1 MLNHRQ
7 QIVLLVSILIFTTCF
22 WYMDSFASKKKTDW
36 YLHTN
41 AIFDT
46 LKKSKKAIGDTLKKE
61 QTLPI
66 DSLITPKDSLSKD
79 SLLKKNKNFLEDVV
93 KYKAKDSIVF
103 NKLNSEIALYNETQV
118 QYTDIEINAGIEV
131 IKYGIAEVYAGR
143 LKDSVGDYTQ
153 HPVFKQGDDV
163 IEPDSIRFNYKSQRA
178 IIRNAYTK
186 QDENNVKGEIIKK
199 ENDSTYFMKNA
210 IITTAEDLDD
220 PDYYIKVR
228 KGKFVPKKK
237 IIAGFSNM
245 YIVDIPTPVAIP
257 FAYYPMV
264 SGRASGLIFPT
275 FGEVNNRGYFI
286 QNGGYYFVISDHID
300 LSLTGDYFTNGSY
313 GFRAQ
318 SAYSKRYKFSG
329 SFNLNYEN
337 QIYSIKGLPDYS
349 RSTMYNI
356 QWTHS
361 KDAKSNPNSSFSA
374 SVNLG
379 SSRYFQNSYNQIN
392 SPNVL
397 NNTLSSSVSYSKT
410 FPAYPSVNLSVT
422 ASHSQNTN
430 TQSIEMTLPA
440 LRASM
445 ERIYPFV
452 KQGETKKGLL
462 KNINFQYSMQA
473 DNRFSTTDSL
483 FFSKKM
489 FDEAKN
495 GVRHSI
501 PLSTTT
507 KLFKYVT
514 LGLNSSL
521 NETWQFRTIRKKNFN
536 ENIGKI
542 GIDTINGFDRF
553 LTYNLG
559 ASLGTTV
566 YGTFRFNKDSKI
578 QAIRH
583 VVRPSVSYGY
593 TPAFDQYYEQYI
605 SDAYGNT
612 SQYTRFEGGI
622 YGTPGLNKAQSIG
635 FSLANTLEAKVKP
648 KDSTQTELKKVMLLN
663 SLNFSTSYDVI
674 SKRISPV
681 TMTGGTT
688 FFDGK
693 LPLNFG
699 ATFNPYA
706 IDENGAQL
714 EKFNINNGGSLFR
727 LTNANLSTSYSFSSK
742 NKGSKKEG
750 SDNRASGG
758 RADDLFGSS
767 RSIHD
772 NSYQSNT
779 DKEEE
784 SEEKTASTPFYTHS
798 IPWDINIAYSL
809 SYSNTAREH
818 RISNNSLMFS
828 GNVDL
833 TPKTKV
839 GISSGY
845 DFVNKGITYTQL
857 RFERELGS
865 FRMSFHITPI
875 GYRNSWYFFIGIKAP
890 MLSDLKYDKNKEPDR
905 TLR

>member
-1 MLNHRQ
+1 MAT
-7 QIVLLVSILIFTTCF
+7 SFF
-22 WYMDSFASKKKTDW
+22 WYAELFAIRKMDYRGFYTFSV
-36 YLHTN
+36 L
-41 AIFDT
+41 DT
-46 LKKSKKAIGDTLKKE
+46 LKRSRSSAKDTIKKTNTKSE
-61 QTLPI
+61 I
-66 DSLITPKDSLSKD
+66 DSLSQEKDSLKKD
-79 SLLKKNKNFLEDVV
+79 SLQKPKGALEDIV

-103 NKLNSEIALYNETQV
+103 NKVKSEIILYNETQV
-118 QYTDIEINAGIEV
+118 QYTDIDISAGIEL
-131 IKYGIAEVYAGR
+131 IKFDIGEVYAGR
-143 LKDSVGDYTQ
+143 LKDSVGEYTQ

-163 IEPDSIRFNYKSQRA
+163 IEPDSIRFNYKTQRA

-186 QDENNVKGEIIKK
+186 QDENNIKGEIIKK

-228 KGKFVPKKK
+228 KAKFVPQKK
-237 IIAGFSNM
+237 IIAGLSNM
-245 YIVDIPTPVAIP
+245 YIVDVPTPIAIP

-286 QNGGYYFVISDHID
+286 QNGGYYFVISDHLD
-300 LSLTGDYFTNGSY
+300 LALTGDYFTNGSY

-318 SAYSKRYKFSG
+318 SAYNKRYKFSG
-329 SFNLNYEN
+329 NFSLNYEN

-349 RSTMYNI
+349 GTTLYNI

-379 SSRYFQNSYNQIN
+379 SSRYYQNSYNQIN

-397 NNTLSSSVSYSKT
+397 NNTLSSSISYSKT

-440 LRASM
+440 LRANL

-452 KQGETKKGLL
+452 KQGQSKKGFIKSL
-462 KNINFQYSMQA
+462 NFQYSMQA

-489 FDEAKN
+489 FNDAKN

-501 PLSTTT
+501 PVSTTA
-507 KLFKYVT
+507 KLFKYIT

-521 NETWQFRTIRKKNFN
+521 NETWQFKTIRKNDFN
-536 ENIGKI
+536 SNVGKSK
-542 GIDTINGFDRF
+542 IDTLNGFDRF

-566 YGTFRFNKDSKI
+566 YGTFRFKKDSKI

-583 VVRPSVSYGY
+583 VMRPSVSYGY
-593 TPAFDQYYEQYI
+593 TPAFDQYYEDYI
-605 SDAYGNT
+605 SDAFGNK

-622 YGTPGLNKAQSIG
+622 YGTPGLNESQSIS
-635 FSLANTLEAKVKP
+635 FSLSNTLEAKVKQ
-648 KDSTQTELKKVMLLN
+648 KDSTQTEPKKIMLLN
-663 SLNFSTSYDVI
+663 SLNFSSSYNVI
-674 SKRISPV
+674 TKQFSPISV
-681 TMTGGTT
+681 TGGTS
-688 FFDGK
+688 FFEGK
-693 LPLNFG
+693 LPINFG
-699 ATFNPYA
+699 MTLNPYA
-706 IDENGAQL
+706 IDENGRQM

-727 LTNANLSTSYSFSSK
+727 LTNANLSTSYTFSNRDKSK
-742 NKGSKKEG
+742 TKNN
-750 SDNRASGG
+750 DNTASGG

-767 RSIHD
+767 KPIND
-772 NSYQSNT
+772 MQNE
-779 DKEEE
+779 DEDEEA
-784 SEEKTASTPFYTHS
+784 EEKQERDEKKSSFYNAS
-798 IPWDINIAYSL
+798 IPWDVNLAYSL
-809 SYSNTAREH
+809 TYSNMAREG
-818 RISNNSLMFS
+818 RISNNSIMFS
-828 GNVDL
+828 SNVEFS
-833 TPKTKV
+833 PKWQV

-845 DFVNKGITYTQL
+845 DFINKGITYTQL
-857 RFERELGS
+857 RFERDLNS
-865 FRMSFHITPI
+865 FRMSFHFTPI
-875 GYRNSWYFFIGIKAP
+875 GYRNSWYFFIGIKSS
-890 MLSDLKYDKNKEPDR
+890 MLSDLKWDKSKEPDR
-905 TLR
+905 RLR